1 MVAVRPANGS
11 PKQSFGPARTPS
23 VRDPARLAGFLYL
36 LAIVGGV
43 FALLYVPSQI
53 VVSGD
58 AVATAQNIRAH
69 ELLFR
74 LGMAGD
80 IVLGVIWLAV
90 VLALYRLLKDVDR
103 AQAQLMV
110 ILGAYMQVPLY
121 FVNVVNYMAA
131 LLLVTGT
138 SYLSI
143 FPDVQRDAMAMLFLK
158 LHDYEL
164 LASLMFAGL
173 WLFPFGILVVKSR
186 FLPRILGYW
195 LIVDGFAW
203 IAICLCGFVT
213 PQYSHLVDRV
223 TSPVKFAEIA
233 IMLWLLIFG
242 ARSKGL
248 AVA

>member
-1 MVAVRPANGS
+1 MRDRD
-11 PKQSFGPARTPS
+11 ARI
-23 VRDPARLAGFLYL
+23 AGFLYL
-36 LAIVGGV
+36 LSIIGGV
-43 FALLYVPSQI
+43 FALLYVPDKI

-58 AVATAQNIRAH
+58 AIATAQNIRLH
-69 ELLFR
+69 EMLFR

-80 IVLGVIWLAV
+80 IVVGVIWLAV
-90 VLALYRLLKDVDR
+90 VLALYRLLKDVDQF
-103 AQAQLMV
+103 QAHLML

-138 SYLSI
+138 GYLSV
-143 FPDVQRDAMAMLFLK
+143 FTDVQRDAVAMLFLK
-158 LHDYEL
+158 LHYYEL

-186 FLPRILGYW
+186 VLPRILGYW

-213 PQYSHLVDRV
+213 PQYSHVVDAV
-223 TSPVKFAEIA
+223 TSPVKFAEVA

-242 ARSKGL
+242 ARSFGRRSDVTPESR
-248 AVA
+248 A